1 MAYPKMWAIRCGDRL
16 VTYGG
21 FACIPVNSIVTV
33 EEDAQG
39 LFFVCADGHHF
50 GNARFGGALNHV
62 GQVLGVVW
70 IIQMRVGVVKNGHI
84 YFATADRNY
93 FERI

>member
-39 LFFVCADGHHF
+39 LFFVCADGHHYLESQKTEN
-50 GNARFGGALNHV
+50 GEC
-62 GQVLGVVW
+62 LGL
-70 IIQMRVGVVKNGHI
+70 
-84 YFATADRNY
+84 TPLL
-93 FERI
+93 